1 MKQLSVILCAMSCL
15 LLSNCGSGSA
25 EIEAKDA
32 KKYVG
37 FVKSV
42 KGVVADVKISEG
54 HYKNPNY
61 INFGKPY
68 PNQDLTV
75 VVYGDFKKKFSKELS
90 SLKGRNVRIK
100 GKIMWYKQNL
110 QIRNPLDIEIIPD

>member
-1 MKQLSVILCAMSCL
+1 MKRLCLILCLLSSL
-15 LLSNCGSGSA
+15 LLSNCGGGSA

-32 KKYVG
+32 KKYIG
-37 FVKSV
+37 FVKNV
-42 KGVVADVKISEG
+42 RGYVADVRASTKN
-54 HYKNPNY
+54 YKDPNY

-75 VVYGDFKKKFSKELS
+75 VVYGDFKKKFNKELS

-110 QIRNPLDIEIIPD
+110 QIRNPLDIEIIP